1 MTIHS
6 IPSLLN
12 HLESGPA
19 WVAFTV
25 AFGVW
30 VFLSV
35 GVFAFSRWGMPLFK
49 KWAAKSHTRFDDLL
63 IEGIGN
69 HLPAFLYL
77 GAFVLSFSPL
87 SLPSTLTQ
95 LFRYLTAFWFLWA
108 GVRLANG
115 LLRFLIFNLWLPR
128 HGDAELS
135 RRAHSL
141 TPFLTVA
148 LWLAGALLLLDNFGF
163 KISAIVTGLGIG
175 GVAVALAAQAILGDL
190 LSYVSI
196 LFDKPFEVGD
206 FIVVGDARGTV
217 EVIGIKT
224 TRLRS
229 LGGEQLIFSNTDLTG
244 SRVQN
249 FKRMQERRVLFRV
262 GVTYNTSTDVL
273 KKLPAVMK
281 SIVEAAPQTRF
292 DRAHFMSFGPSSLD
306 FEIVFFV
313 LSPDYNVFMDVQQGI
328 NLALK
333 SHFDGAGIEFAFP
346 TQTIY
351 LAGEGARSAQRA

>member
-1 MTIHS
+1 MNSFTDFFS
-6 IPSLLN
+6 K
-12 HLESGPA
+12 LESGPGG
-19 WVAFTV
+19 VAYAA

-30 VFLSV
+30 VFLSL

-49 KWAAKSHTRFDDLL
+49 KWAKNSSTKFDDLL
-63 IEGIGN
+63 VDGIGN

-77 GAFVLSFSPL
+77 GVFVVSFSPL
-87 SLPSTLTQ
+87 TLPPTLAH
-95 LFRYLTAFWFLWA
+95 LYRYLTALWFLWA
-108 GVRLANG
+108 GVRLING

-128 HGDAELS
+128 HGDPELI
-135 RRAHSL
+135 RRAHAV

-148 LWLAGALLLLDNFGF
+148 LWVAGSLLLLDNFGF
-163 KISAIVTGLGIG
+163 KISAIVTELGIG

-206 FIVVGDARGTV
+206 FIVVGEARGTV

-229 LGGEQLIFSNTDLTG
+229 LGGEQLVFSNTDLTG

-262 GVTYNTSTDVL
+262 GVTYNTPTEVL
-273 KKLPAVMK
+273 KKLPAQMK
-281 SIVEAAPQTRF
+281 AIVQSVPQTRF
-292 DRAHFMSFGPSSLD
+292 DRAHFVAFGPSSLD

-313 LSPDYNVFMDVQQGI
+313 LSPDYNVCMDVQQTI

-333 SHFDGAGIEFAFP
+333 AQFDGAGIEFAFP
-346 TQTIY
+346 TQTIH
-351 LAGEGARSAQRA
+351 LRRF

>member
-292 DRAHFMSFGPSSLD
+292 DRAHFVALGTSSLE
-306 FEIVFFV
+306 FEIAFYV
-313 LSPDYNVFMDVQQGI
+313 LSPDYNISLDVQQLI
-328 NLALK
+328 NLAIK
-333 SHFDGAGIEFAFP
+333 KEFDSRKVAFAFP
-346 TQTIY
+346 TQTIF
-351 LAGEGARSAQRA
+351 LAGNQTASPKG